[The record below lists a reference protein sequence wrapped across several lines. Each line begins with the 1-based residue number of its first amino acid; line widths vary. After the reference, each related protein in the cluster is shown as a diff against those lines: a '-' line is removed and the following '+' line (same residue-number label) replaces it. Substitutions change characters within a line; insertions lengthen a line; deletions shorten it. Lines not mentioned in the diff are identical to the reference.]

1 MGGKSLFHMNQQ
13 VAEAAGSIVLR
24 CVLLLRRATKVA
36 RHKFFIFY
44 LQMTT
49 RASDMR
55 NTYRILVGNTMKGMN
70 HFGVEVSKG
79 ELFKIR

>member
-1 MGGKSLFHMNQQ
+1 MNQQ

-24 CVLLLRRATKVA
+24 LVLPLRRATKVA

-44 LQMTT
+44 LQMTI

-55 NTYRILVGNTMKGMN
+55 NTYRILAGNSMR
-70 HFGVEVSKG
+70 E
-79 ELFKIR
+79 